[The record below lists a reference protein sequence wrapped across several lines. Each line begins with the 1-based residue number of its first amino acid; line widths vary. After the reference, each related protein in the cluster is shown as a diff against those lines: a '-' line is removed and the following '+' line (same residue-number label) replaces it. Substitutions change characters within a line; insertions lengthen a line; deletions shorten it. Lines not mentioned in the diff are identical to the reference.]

1 MRTFARRQFMDG
13 FFTPLTTTILIA
25 VALGIAALLFL
36 APGLFSPPKGKRR
49 RRQRQDDGAD
59 ARTAAAALSVAEQQT
74 LPSLNSFRRREF
86 LLDADDSGLLADLEQ
101 AAPRPLRV
109 FPCVALRSIVA
120 TVEDPSR
127 RTPEQTRLRQRFVDF
142 VICDE
147 QTRPLVVVQKQVVAP
162 QPGHAAQQPDRLL
175 QTALAGAAL
184 PVLYADPTAEF
195 DFEHWRA
202 EIAAAL
208 AKNAEFEAKPTDT

>member
-1 MRTFARRQFMDG
+1 MEG
-13 FFTPLTTTILIA
+13 FFTPLTTTLLIA
-25 VALGIAALLFL
+25 AALGVAALLFL
-36 APGLFSPPKGKRR
+36 APGLFNPPKGKRR

-59 ARTAAAALSVAEQQT
+59 ARVAAAALSVTEQQT
-74 LPSLNSFRRREF
+74 LPAVDSFRRREF
-86 LLDADDSGLLADLEQ
+86 VLDAEESRLFAVLEQ

-120 TVEDPSR
+120 TIDDPSR
-127 RTPEQTRLRQRFVDF
+127 RTPEQTRFRQRVVDF

-147 QTRPLVVVQKQVVAP
+147 RTRPLIVVQIQAVAA

-195 DFEHWRA
+195 DIEHWRT

-208 AKNAEFEAKPTDT
+208 AKNSEPEAKPTNP